1 MGSTQVMHVGPYR
14 LLNIVYT
21 GQNSRTWQA
30 YDDRNRRYVGLKTLF
45 QSASRDRKQVQM
57 LKWEYTVGTKLHNE
71 RIIDIFDFGWH
82 NKSPYLAM
90 EWFSAPNIKQILH
103 KGYENYCVLLPK
115 MIPQM
120 LEALAVLHEAGWIH
134 RDVKPDNFLFS
145 EEKGVKLIDFA
156 LCKPIKVSPLAKLLK
171 FKSVPQGTPSYMSPE
186 QILGAPLDGRSD
198 IYSLGCSFFEM
209 LASRPTFTGESMN
222 DLLSKHISA
231 STPMIRARNKFVTE
245 EFSALLSQMM
255 AKRPQDRPKS
265 MRDLVMAMRSIRI
278 FTRPPQLGDR
288 IA

>member
-1 MGSTQVMHVGPYR
+1 M
-14 LLNIVYT
+14 
-21 GQNSRTWQA
+21 
-30 YDDRNRRYVGLKTLF
+30 
-45 QSASRDRKQVQM
+45 
-57 LKWEYTVGTKLHNE
+57 
-71 RIIDIFDFGWH
+71 
-82 NKSPYLAM
+82 
-90 EWFSAPNIKQILH
+90 
-103 KGYENYCVLLPK
+103 
-115 MIPQM
+115 
-120 LEALAVLHEAGWIH
+120 AVLHEAGWIH

-278 FTRPPQLGDR
+278 FTKPPQLGDR